1 MRTSL
6 TTVHCCDPTG
16 RSGYHISPSF
26 LWSRG
31 YRIAPDPIKA
41 CCENKKLCF
50 CLDLKFVCDGEVRT
64 MSTIESQGRIERE
77 GIDLWPIS
85 RCGYRLLAHQL
96 VLTVMVCSRWS
107 CACHPL
113 LRHRVRIRCRG
124 VGQGVVVDTR
134 GCINCTGIVVSW
146 GMIKRQVTQA
156 CFCGRSSG
164 PARAHQC
171 ARCRVELRKN
181 PEEPILHQI

>member
-64 MSTIESQGRIERE
+64 TSTIESLGRVERE
-77 GIDLWPIS
+77 GIDLWPMS

-96 VLTVMVCSRWS
+96 VLTVMVCSRQVL
-107 CACHPL
+107 AGAV
-113 LRHRVRIRCRG
+113 RVILCSDIAFAF
-124 VGQGVVVDTR
+124 VAVASD
-134 GCINCTGIVVSW
+134 
-146 GMIKRQVTQA
+146 K
-156 CFCGRSSG
+156 
-164 PARAHQC
+164 
-171 ARCRVELRKN
+171 EL
-181 PEEPILHQI
+181 